1 MTNIPSPSHDA
12 PVADARRRQIRT
24 MQLLFAGAAAVAT
37 LALFG
42 TAQPGGATVSLASA
56 GTPHVSIN
64 GGGAGGVKAVNDD
77 SPGGVNDQGQTSGDI
92 FTQNAQDQST
102 ADGAGTS

>member
-1 MTNIPSPSHDA
+1 MTTNPSTLSHNA
-12 PVADARRRQIRT
+12 TPADARRRQIRA

-42 TAQPGGATVSLASA
+42 AAQPGDSTVSVASSGA
-56 GTPHVSIN
+56 PHVSTN
-64 GGGAGGVKAVNDD
+64 GGGGAGGVKAVNDD
-77 SPGGVNDQGQTSGDI
+77 DVNNPDSGDV

>member
-1 MTNIPSPSHDA
+1 
-12 PVADARRRQIRT
+12 V
-24 MQLLFAGAAAVAT
+24 QLLFAGAAAVAT

-42 TAQPGGATVSLASA
+42 AAQPGDSTVSLASS
-56 GTPHVSIN
+56 GVPHVITN
-64 GGGAGGVKAVNDD
+64 GGGGAGGVIAVNDD

-102 ADGAGTS
+102 ADGAGTP